1 MKYNKLFLGLTV
13 GTALF
18 YSCQSANNTPAKAGK
33 SPIDSMME
41 VVMHGHDEGMSKMG
55 RVEKA
60 AQDLSHKIDSLQQA
74 KKVDQTLLTTW
85 KSAKTNLDLADSSMN
100 KWMDEFDM
108 DMPNMDSMAKVQY
121 LQSNIKWVSGVAD
134 SLGTALKNAE
144 EILKK

>member
-1 MKYNKLFLGLTV
+1 MKYNKLFLCLSV
-13 GTALF
+13 GTVLF
-18 YSCQSANNTPAKAGK
+18 YSCQNADNAPAKAGK
-33 SPIDSMME
+33 SPLDSMME
-41 VVMHGHDEGMSKMG
+41 IVMHGHDEGMSKMG

-60 AQDLSHKIDSLQQA
+60 AQELSHKIDSLQQA
-74 KKVDQTLLTTW
+74 KKVDQTLLATW

-108 DMPNMDSMAKVQY
+108 DMPNMDSSTKVQY
-121 LQSNIKWVSGVAD
+121 LQSNIKWVSSVAD